1 VIEGRV
7 YRDSNLN
14 GAFNADE
21 PGLAGIQ
28 VELDNG
34 DSVLTDREGRY
45 KFSNVSADEHD
56 VSIGLTQFREPVRM
70 TTSSQLHA
78 DLIREHVA
86 VLNFGVVNFARVVG
100 SVFNDLRFEGKR
112 APDSMGLQEIHLL
125 LEDAEGKLKRT
136 VTTESSGEY
145 SITDVPPGDYT
156 LTVDAT
162 TLPANY
168 SLPGDSFPVHVTP
181 VSTVVRDVPTRALRS
196 IAGRVLLKVLVEPA
210 APAADSGN
218 LKIGGV
224 PTGSARTQRGGQGG
238 KAGQA
243 GRGQAQGAPAQGTGT
258 TPAAE
263 FNLVPMAGVQLTAGH
278 GVVKTDE
285 NGNFLLRDLP
295 AGDLTITLV
304 PVKPLMPGM
313 KVPSGVVH
321 MPAEPIQ
328 VQGATIVISNPEL
341 APYLTQLLNG
351 GPKVEAQAG
360 SVAAPLETKESRDVP
375 TKSQKAVS
383 PASGANATDYR

>member
-1 VIEGRV
+1 
-7 YRDSNLN
+7 
-14 GAFNADE
+14 
-21 PGLAGIQ
+21 
-28 VELDNG
+28 
-34 DSVLTDREGRY
+34 
-45 KFSNVSADEHD
+45 
-56 VSIGLTQFREPVRM
+56 
-70 TTSSQLHA
+70 
-78 DLIREHVA
+78 
-86 VLNFGVVNFARVVG
+86 
-100 SVFNDLRFEGKR
+100 
-112 APDSMGLQEIHLL
+112 
-125 LEDAEGKLKRT
+125 
-136 VTTESSGEY
+136 
-145 SITDVPPGDYT
+145 
-156 LTVDAT
+156 
-162 TLPANY
+162 
-168 SLPGDSFPVHVTP
+168 
-181 VSTVVRDVPTRALRS
+181 
-196 IAGRVLLKVLVEPA
+196 
-210 APAADSGN
+210 
-218 LKIGGV
+218 
-224 PTGSARTQRGGQGG
+224 
-238 KAGQA
+238 
-243 GRGQAQGAPAQGTGT
+243 
-258 TPAAE
+258 
-263 FNLVPMAGVQLTAGH
+263 MAGVQLTAGH